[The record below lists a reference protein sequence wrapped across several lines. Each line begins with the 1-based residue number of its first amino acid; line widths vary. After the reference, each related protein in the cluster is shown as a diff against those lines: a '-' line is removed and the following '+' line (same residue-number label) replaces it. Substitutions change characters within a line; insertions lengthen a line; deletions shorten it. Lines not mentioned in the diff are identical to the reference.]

1 MTTFRPLISLIKKS
15 WCSTCDSQVYYSMLM
30 KKSLLGGTILHGQ
43 WQCLTLS
50 SPGDCWML
58 WSAEPPSPKQQW
70 QEQHQAAVTDCC
82 WRLRF
87 SDVSL
92 PLGHH
97 SQSVFAG
104 EAKIITKKKL
114 DSISVLWWG
123 WSTGKSGNEVW
134 LCMSAMCIII
144 MQATRRA
151 ETGNFTLGSQSHIS
165 FGDWY
170 YREWKFQNKY
180 SISSMSLKLRPIK

>member
-1 MTTFRPLISLIKKS
+1 MTLRCTS
-15 WCSTCDSQVYYSMLM
+15 CSMLM

-50 SPGDCWML
+50 SPGDCWRL

-70 QEQHQAAVTDCC
+70 QERHQAAVTDCC

-87 SDVSL
+87 SAVSL

-97 SQSVFAG
+97 SQSVFPG
-104 EAKIITKKKL
+104 EAKIIQKKKNL
-114 DSISVLWWG
+114 TQSVYCGEHGQPVSLG
-123 WSTGKSGNEVW
+123 MRCDFCDCVW
-134 LCMSAMCIII
+134 SAMCVII

-151 ETGNFTLGSQSHIS
+151 WDRQFHAGLSKSH
-165 FGDWY
+165 
-170 YREWKFQNKY
+170 
-180 SISSMSLKLRPIK
+180 